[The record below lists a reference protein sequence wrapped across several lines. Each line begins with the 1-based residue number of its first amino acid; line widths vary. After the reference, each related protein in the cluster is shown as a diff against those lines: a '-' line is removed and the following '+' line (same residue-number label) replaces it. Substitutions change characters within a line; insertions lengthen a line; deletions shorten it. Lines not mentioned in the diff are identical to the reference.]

1 MCLQLKR
8 TIAKQGTVCP
18 DETALTAPSVSAAL
32 EGQDRGDALKTE
44 RSLMA
49 HCPLLLKKKLQDVP

>member
-49 HCPLLLKKKLQDVP
+49 HCPLLL